1 MRLPAVKA
9 SSILTPPGAPGAGAA
24 ATPHAGVEPDERPPP
39 HPPSRCYHSRLTPS
53 THRWLRLSCSAFLL
67 AYFVYFTYDGLR
79 VHFAVDDIGNM
90 AHYYRGGPGALV
102 LSQFTLWRGD
112 YRPMGGLFYVPILTF
127 AGLNPVP
134 YQAAL
139 LVILAANVYLVYRF
153 ARLLGAGELAAA
165 LAALVACYHAGLHNL
180 YYNAACVYDVLCCF
194 FYLAAFVYYLRIRH
208 AGRVPGARQIA
219 AFLTLYLCA
228 LNSKEMAVTLPLMLA
243 VYEWIYHP
251 PEGWNRAAL
260 VAWLRG
266 PARMALIA
274 NALTAL
280 DVYGKLFG
288 PEPLIAAVA
297 YRPVFALQ
305 RARDFQR
312 LSLGEL
318 LFGWGSGWGGILLL
332 WAALAYL
339 AWRRDREA
347 LRFAWW
353 FMVLTPLPIE
363 FLVGRG
369 QACLY
374 IPLAGWAVFASVIF
388 VDLAGALARVLERE
402 PFGRRL
408 GRSGIV
414 AVLVAVAVFFWA
426 RQNRQYKRTNAE
438 PAMASLGYEDWD
450 VIQQFRAVNPQVRP
464 GSKVAFLDDPFHS
477 WDMLFVAELW
487 FRDRTLDIHVQRHGP
502 LTPLELA
509 QQDYIFTFDRGKL
522 VTVPPPTGPSQM
534 PTRGPFAPVP
544 PAAGGSGVGGT
555 PSRSGR
561 ETTAPR

>member
-1 MRLPAVKA
+1 
-9 SSILTPPGAPGAGAA
+9 
-24 ATPHAGVEPDERPPP
+24 
-39 HPPSRCYHSRLTPS
+39 LTPS
-53 THRWLRLSCSAFLL
+53 PHRWLKLSCAAFLL

-112 YRPMGGLFYVPILTF
+112 YRPMGGLFYVPILTL

-139 LVILAANVYLVYRF
+139 LLILAANVYLVYRF
-153 ARLLGAGELAAA
+153 ARLLGAGELASA

-194 FYLAAFVYYLRIRH
+194 FYLAAFVYYLRIRQ
-208 AGRVPGARQIA
+208 AGRVPGPWQIA

-228 LNSKEMAVTLPLMLA
+228 LNSKEMAVTLPLMLL
-243 VYEWIYHP
+243 VYEWIYHRRV
-251 PEGWNRAAL
+251 WWSRTVIFAS
-260 VAWLRG
+260 
-266 PARMALIA
+266 
-274 NALTAL
+274 ALTAL
-280 DVYGKLFG
+280 DLYGKLFG
-288 PEPLIAAVA
+288 PEPLIAAAA
-297 YRPVFALQ
+297 YRPVFALH

-312 LSLGEL
+312 LSLGDL
-318 LFGWGSGWGGILLL
+318 LFGWSSGWGGILLL

-339 AWRRDREA
+339 AWRRDRPA
-347 LRFAWW
+347 LRFLWW

-374 IPLAGWAVFASVIF
+374 IPLVGWAVFASVIL

-408 GRSGIV
+408 GRSGLV
-414 AVLVAVAVFFWA
+414 AVLIAVAVFFWA

-438 PAMASLGYEDWD
+438 PAMASLGQEDWD

-502 LTPLELA
+502 LTPRELA

-522 VTVPPPTGPSQM
+522 VTVPRPTGPSQM
-534 PTRGPFAPVP
+534 PTGGPSAPVP
-544 PAAGGSGVGGT
+544 PAEAGSAVGGT
-555 PSRSGR
+555 PSHSGP